1 MSEPQSP
8 DPQLSGP
15 QSPDPES
22 SDPESSDPESSGS
35 QSPGSFGPGF
45 EKTAATT
52 AAGAASRRRYL
63 RLPGRRRSRWALGV
77 AAVVVLGVA
86 AVGSGV
92 ALERHHDRS
101 RAVGFFGPDRPDRP
115 ERPGVPFGPDAP
127 GVAGPKQRDG
137 RAGTREH
144 DGRSRAVPGGRTAP
158 GAPGAPGVPG
168 VPGAG
173 SVAGGAVVAP
183 APLPGVTADQAVAKA
198 AGAVSGGK
206 VAGLAVVG
214 REGGGSSWAVTVLGP
229 DGVRHLVT
237 VDGTDG
243 SVTGNSV
250 VDGR

>member
-8 DPQLSGP
+8 EPS
-15 QSPDPES
+15 E
-22 SDPESSDPESSGS
+22 
-35 QSPGSFGPGF
+35 PGIEEKAAAPAGLVGLAGF
-45 EKTAATT
+45 
-52 AAGAASRRRYL
+52 RRRYV
-63 RLPGRRRSRWALGV
+63 RLPARRGGRWALGV

-101 RAVGFFGPDRPDRP
+101 RAVGFFGEGRPDRPD
-115 ERPGVPFGPDAP
+115 VPFAPDAP
-127 GVAGPKQRDG
+127 GFAGHGKWDG
-137 RAGTREH
+137 RAGERGH
-144 DGRSRAVPGGRTAP
+144 DGRARTVPGGKVAP
-158 GAPGAPGVPG
+158 GAPGMPGVLG

-173 SVAGGAVVAP
+173 AVAGSAGVAP
-183 APLPGVTADQAVAKA
+183 APLPGVAADQAVAKA
-198 AGAVSGGK
+198 AGAVPGGK

-214 REGGGSSWAVTVLGP
+214 REGGGSSWAVTVLGQ

-243 SVTGNSV
+243 SITGNTV